1 MYYLFL
7 FVLLSLSAFFDVI
20 KVDKMVKLFFVILSA
35 FLLFSTSSLKYETG
49 VDWYDY
55 NVWLKEIDP
64 IDKLTNSNNN
74 ILDGLNLGYN
84 IIMSIVKY
92 FNGSMQVVYF
102 FAALT
107 SACLLVNSLYRYTN
121 FQCIGILLYYALLFF
136 FLDMSGIRQGIAL
149 GIFFYSIKFI
159 YEKRCIKYVLYILLA
174 TLIHWSA
181 FFLILVYFL
190 ANIEFKSWVLGIF
203 FFTGF
208 FIFILNFHWLEGVIL
223 SFFPYLE
230 NELLAAKLVVYT
242 TNSSL
247 AVERTLGPFTILNIF
262 FCTIIF
268 FVSILNRKSLSKE
281 YPYFNIF
288 LNIFMLQ
295 IFAFF
300 YLFEFLDLS
309 ERLKFYFLVSN
320 LVLLPYFIS
329 LVSSNLSRYLV
340 YFGIVLYALIG
351 GRTYIFEADYTIA
364 YHPYQNIL
372 IHKIFQIKST
382 GFNRLILQEK
392 IDGQ

>member
-1 MYYLFL
+1 MYYLVL
-7 FVLLSLSAFFDVI
+7 FVLLSISAFFDVI

-35 FLLFSTSSLKYETG
+35 FLLFSTSGLKYETG

-55 NVWLKEIDP
+55 NVWLNEIDP
-64 IDKLTNSNNN
+64 INKLTNSNNN

-84 IIMSIVKY
+84 IIMSIIKY
-92 FNGSMQVVYF
+92 FNGTMQLVYF

-107 SACLLVNSLYRYTN
+107 SACLLVNSLYRYTD
-121 FQCIGILLYYALLFF
+121 FHCIGILLYYTLLFF
-136 FLDMSGIRQGIAL
+136 FLDLSGIRQGIAL

-159 YEKRCIKYVLYILLA
+159 YEKRASKYFFFILLA

-203 FFTGF
+203 FFIGF

-223 SFFPYLE
+223 AFFPYLE

-268 FVSILNRKSLSKE
+268 CVSILNRNRLGKQ

-329 LVSSNLSRYLV
+329 LVRSNLSRYLV
-340 YFGIVLYALIG
+340 YGCIVLYALIA
-351 GRTYIFEADYTIA
+351 GRAYIFEADFTIA
-364 YHPYQNIL
+364 YHPYQNYL
-372 IHKIFQIKST
+372 FSKFFQTKSS
-382 GFNRLILQEK
+382 GFIRLREHERINN
-392 IDGQ
+392 